1 MLSLHVR
8 APIARFLGPAVKK
21 VARTRVNPD
30 VLTVVGTVGT
40 CGCAL
45 YFYPHGNFW
54 WGTVALTVFV
64 LMDLVDGQLARAR
77 GTSSLWGAFLD
88 SSLDRV
94 ADGAIFA
101 ALAIWFARG
110 GHSIPLMSA
119 ALYCLVFGAVTSYS
133 KARAESL
140 GMTCNVGFAERAERL
155 IAILVAT
162 GISGLGV
169 PYLLPT
175 ALWALVGATSIT
187 VVQRFA
193 EVYRQSALLA
203 GTPPPAPYNS
213 GTETVS

>member
-1 MLSLHVR
+1 MLSLQFR
-8 APIARFLGPAVKK
+8 APIARFLGPAV
-21 VARTRVNPD
+21 TRVAQTRLNPD
-30 VLTVVGTVGT
+30 VLTVIGTVGT
-40 CGCAL
+40 CACAL

-54 WGTVALTVFV
+54 WGTVALTFFV

-88 SSLDRV
+88 STLDRV

-101 ALAIWFARG
+101 ALAIWFARD
-110 GHSIPLMSA
+110 GHSTPLMVA
-119 ALYCLVFGAVTSYS
+119 ALFCLVFGAVTSYS

-140 GMTCNVGFAERAERL
+140 GLTCNVGFAERAERL

-175 ALWALVGATSIT
+175 TLWALVGATAIT
-187 VVQRFA
+187 VLQRFV
-193 EVYRQSALLA
+193 EVHRQASAMSHVA
-203 GTPPPAPYNS
+203 PPAPYNS
-213 GTETVS
+213 EPEANA